1 MCKSTLGFFF
11 FFYIIVTLK
20 LKCNHLW
27 LTAAITI
34 TAGLIKSN
42 ETYKTQNPKKRK
54 DWNKA
59 FNQCGLSCTAVTV
72 WLEKSLKTWYS
83 TECYLWFC
91 SISFD
96 TFFFLEFLYLKLLLK
111 IGFSAAREHWSEHH
125 LYSGCQGNMQMSCQP
140 CSSLPVC
147 LKCTGR
153 KNSYFVKSTI
163 ISLPTRFCLYLHLF
177 LLVWCQHSIQEVKT
191 HLDKIFSRLWPN
203 YFFFITLWSGIKNFK
218 LRVFLEGKIKGAC
231 GLQKKIK

>member
-1 MCKSTLGFFF
+1 MLSLVLLYLIRYVFCFFF
-11 FFYIIVTLK
+11 
-20 LKCNHLW
+20 
-27 LTAAITI
+27 
-34 TAGLIKSN
+34 
-42 ETYKTQNPKKRK
+42 Q
-54 DWNKA
+54 
-59 FNQCGLSCTAVTV
+59 
-72 WLEKSLKTWYS
+72 
-83 TECYLWFC
+83 
-91 SISFD
+91 
-96 TFFFLEFLYLKLLLK
+96 LEFLYLKLLLK

-125 LYSGCQGNMQMSCQP
+125 LYRGCQGNMQMSCQP

-218 LRVFLEGKIKGAC
+218 LRVFFRRQNKGSVWFAEKNKIQLELVVDTKIYCRRNKKMFCLMPADVNTEEPGC
-231 GLQKKIK
+231 GC